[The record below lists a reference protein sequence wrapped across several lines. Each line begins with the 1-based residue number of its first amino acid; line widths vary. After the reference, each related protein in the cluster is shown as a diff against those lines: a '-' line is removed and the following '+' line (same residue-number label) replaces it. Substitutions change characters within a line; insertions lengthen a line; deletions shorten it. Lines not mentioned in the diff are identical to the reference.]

1 MVRHPAQKIVE
12 TDAAGQP
19 VVTPFSRLRVLLQS
33 DAEVQEFQSVFPP
46 SVPPGYTF
54 SYRHGVDEQ
63 GSPFIDFQTVRDPSS
78 KPLVPTTSDPETGKL
93 TPGEVDLL
101 KLDRPAL
108 EEIAAEVGVKF
119 NSKTNK
125 AELVHLIIEGRKA
138 AEAAGK

>member
-19 VVTPFSRLRVLLQS
+19 VTTPFSRLRVLLQS

-54 SYRHGVDEQ
+54 SYHHGTDEQ
-63 GSPFIDFQTVRDPSS
+63 GSPFIEFQTVRDPSA
-78 KPLVPTTSDPETGKL
+78 KPVVETTRDPETGKL

-101 KLDRPAL
+101 RLERPAL

-119 NSKTNK
+119 NSKTDN
-125 AELVHLIIEGRKA
+125 ATLVHRIIEGYKA
-138 AEAAGK
+138 KEADGK